1 MWGNQLLPVLCGCMA
16 PQRAHPELNDDG
28 LPGEEGTMP
37 LLEMN
42 KHVNLQTPGHTMP
55 HIKDP
60 KMQVSLRTYL

>member
-1 MWGNQLLPVLCGCMA
+1 MA